1 MAKKIKAGVFGVDVP
16 IKKEKVAGRAVS
28 PRQRKARKRASYYK
42 SEYRKNVQAI
52 LYLQHF
58 GVSTP
63 SFKEPKKITKSSV
76 KAIRKIYEETK
87 RKIDR
92 IDGEFIDITTGEIL
106 TKLPTKQEAAKAY
119 REEQAGNVVA
129 FDPYDNYFT
138 ELKERIDSITP
149 RRDSDKT
156 EENYQRNVV
165 PIQDKIKT
173 NFKQAIDDAIAKY
186 GEERIANRLAGNQ
199 YMQRIANLDE
209 KYTYEIVEDISNG
222 DLFTLFD
229 ASVSDALTLRTSY
242 YE

>member
-129 FDPYDNYFT
+129 FDPYEQYIED
-138 ELKERIDSITP
+138 LKTKIEMLSP
-149 RRDSDKT
+149 LRDSDKT
-156 EENYQRNVV
+156 EKNYQKNVV
-165 PIQDKIKT
+165 PKQENIKK
-173 NFKQAIDDAIAKY
+173 NFLQAIDEAIAKY
-186 GEERIANRLAGNQ
+186 GQEQVAETLAKNQ
-199 YMQRIANLDE
+199 YMQKIGNLDE
-209 KYTYEIVEDISNG
+209 KYTYQIVEDMTDG
-222 DLFTLFD
+222 DDGLLVLMD
-229 ASVSDALTLRTSY
+229 ASVDAALLSKEAY
-242 YE
+242 

>member
-1 MAKKIKAGVFGVDVP
+1 MAKKLTA
-16 IKKEKVAGRAVS
+16 
-28 PRQRKARKRASYYK
+28 RQKKARKRASYYK
-42 SEYRKNVQAI
+42 SEYKKTVEAI
-52 LYLQHF
+52 RFIQRF
-58 GVSTP
+58 GTDMDMP
-63 SFKEPKKITKSSV
+63 IIKEPKKITKTSL
-76 KAIRKIYEETK
+76 KTIREIYKKTRRQVERTFS
-87 RKIDR
+87 DY
-92 IDGEFIDITTGEIL
+92 EFVDEYTGEVYQ
-106 TKLPTKQEAAKAY
+106 KLPTKEEAAKAY
-119 REEQAGNVVA
+119 REEQQWGATP

>member
-1 MAKKIKAGVFGVDVP
+1 MAKKLTA
-16 IKKEKVAGRAVS
+16 
-28 PRQRKARKRASYYK
+28 RQRKARKRASYYK
-42 SEYRKNVQAI
+42 YEYNKTVDAI
-52 LYLQHF
+52 RFIQRF
-58 GVSTP
+58 GVDMDIP
-63 SFKEPKKITKSSV
+63 IIKEPKKITKTSLKTV
-76 KAIRKIYEETK
+76 REIYKKTRRQIERTFS
-87 RKIDR
+87 DY
-92 IDGEFIDITTGEIL
+92 EFVDEYTGEVYQ
-106 TKLPTKQEAAKAY
+106 KLPTKKEAAKAY
-119 REEQAGNVVA
+119 REEQREGVTP

>member
-1 MAKKIKAGVFGVDVP
+1 MAKRKLTAK
-16 IKKEKVAGRAVS
+16 
-28 PRQRKARKRASYYK
+28 QRKARKRASYYK
-42 SEYRKNVQAI
+42 SEYKKTVQAI
-52 LYLQHF
+52 YYIQRF
-58 GVSTP
+58 GENLDMP
-63 SFKEPKKITKSSV
+63 IIKEPKKITKSSV
-76 KAIRKIYEETK
+76 QAVRKIYEQTR
-87 RKIDR
+87 RKIDKF
-92 IDGEFIDITTGEIL
+92 DEFSYVDRTTGEAL
-106 TKLPTKQEAAKAY
+106 GKLPTKEEAAKLF
-119 REEQAGNVVA
+119 REEQISDYNTGRTP
-129 FDPYDNYFT
+129 FDPYDNYFA
-138 ELKERIDSITP
+138 ELKEKIDSITP

-156 EENYQRNVV
+156 EANYQRNVV

-229 ASVSDALTLRTSY
+229 ASVSDALTLRASY